1 MTNNNYKVLLVDDH
15 PAFSEGLSYILRSIL
30 GDDSRVLKAS
40 CAKQALVILADQPD
54 IDWIFLDYRLPDMNG
69 LQLLEHFNACLT
81 AAPVI
86 MLSAHEDGQLIRQAL
101 LKGASG
107 FLSKCCDRSIIE
119 RCIRTVEQGETFV
132 QPNLLQLSGDST
144 STGPQPDGCAPT
156 LSARQ
161 QEVLLLVSEGY
172 SNREI
177 AESLGISSSTVKSHL
192 AALMELLAA
201 DNRSH
206 CVAEARRLR
215 LVVG

>member
-1 MTNNNYKVLLVDDH
+1 MNNTNYKILLVDDH

-30 GDDSRVLKAS
+30 GDDSQILKAD
-40 CAKQALVILADQPD
+40 CAKQALTILAEQPD

-69 LQLLEHFNACLT
+69 LELLKHVNECMT

-86 MLSAHEDGQLIRQAL
+86 MLSAHEDSQLVGQAL
-101 LKGASG
+101 ARGASG
-107 FLSKCCDRSIIE
+107 FLSKCCDRGIIE
-119 RCIRTVEQGETFV
+119 LCVRTVEKGETFV
-132 QPNLLQLSGDST
+132 QPNLMQLAASN
-144 STGPQPDGCAPT
+144 TGAAVAVDGCAPK

-192 AALMELLAA
+192 ASLMALLAA

-215 LVVG
+215 LVIG